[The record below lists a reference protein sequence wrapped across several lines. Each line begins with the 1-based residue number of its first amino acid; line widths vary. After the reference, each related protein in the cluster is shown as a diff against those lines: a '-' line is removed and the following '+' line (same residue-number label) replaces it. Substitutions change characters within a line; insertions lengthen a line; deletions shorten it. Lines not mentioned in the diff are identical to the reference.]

1 MLCMCA
7 HDLQIYSRAAQLSGT
22 AQISG
27 YTGTASLGGMY
38 SGSGP
43 AGLGYAGQYGSFPTG
58 YAPYAPGAPAE
69 QSAEM
74 AEAIKKSQE
83 AWKEVR
89 EQGLQVS
96 NGAGQRYGYS
106 TSAAVYRGPVAGYP
120 GHMSPPGYPMRAALG
135 QAQAS
140 EGHAEA
146 PGESAPA
153 EYPSMSERYS
163 QLMSRHGIASAA
175 ELDRISKCAVLPINS
190 GVSHCD

>member
-1 MLCMCA
+1 M
-7 HDLQIYSRAAQLSGT
+7 
-22 AQISG
+22 SG

-43 AGLGYAGQYGSFPTG
+43 ASLGYAGEYGSFPTG
-58 YAPYAPGAPAE
+58 YAPGAPTE

-83 AWKEVR
+83 AWKEVC
-89 EQGLQVS
+89 EQGLQVP
-96 NGAGQRYGYS
+96 NGTCQRYGYS
-106 TSAAVYRGPVAGYP
+106 TSAAVYRGPAAGYP
-120 GHMSPPGYPMRAALG
+120 GYMAPAGYPMRAAFG

-175 ELDRISKCAVLPINS
+175 ELDRISKCAVVLGKP
-190 GVSHCD
+190 GVAHRD